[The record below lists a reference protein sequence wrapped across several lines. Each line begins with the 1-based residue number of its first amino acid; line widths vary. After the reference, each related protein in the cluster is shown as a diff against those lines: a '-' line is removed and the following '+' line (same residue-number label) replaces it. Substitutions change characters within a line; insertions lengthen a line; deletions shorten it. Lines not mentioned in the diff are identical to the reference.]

1 MKRKY
6 FIITGSLTVIGLPF
20 AFKEIKQYNKPNIL
34 TIPSLLKHFCDK
46 KTLKQI
52 GVDYRALT
60 PAENEK
66 HKLIDLIFKKSI
78 KSLDNSLIEGLLEKK
93 IQEDFLSYR
102 TIILQGWVI
111 SITEARQCALL
122 SLN

>member
-6 FIITGSLTVIGLPF
+6 FIITASLTVIGLPL
-20 AFKEIKQYNKPNIL
+20 AFKGIKQYSQPDIL
-34 TIPSLLKHFCDK
+34 TIPNLLKHFCDK
-46 KTLKQI
+46 KKLEEI
-52 GVDYRALT
+52 GIDYRALT

-66 HKLIDLIFKKSI
+66 QKLIDLIFAKNI
-78 KSLDNSLIEGLLEKK
+78 KTLDNTLIAELLEKK
-93 IQEDFLSYR
+93 IQEDFLSYK
-102 TIILQGWVI
+102 TIVLQGWVI

>member
-6 FIITGSLTVIGLPF
+6 FIITASLTVIGLPL
-20 AFKEIKQYNKPNIL
+20 AYKGIKQYNQPDIL
-34 TIPSLLKHFCDK
+34 TIPNLLKHFCDK
-46 KTLKQI
+46 KTLEKI
-52 GVDYRALT
+52 GIDYRALT

-66 HKLIDLIFKKSI
+66 QKLIDLIFAKSI
-78 KSLDNSLIEGLLEKK
+78 KTLDNMLIEQLIEKK
-93 IQEDFLSYR
+93 IQEDFLEYR